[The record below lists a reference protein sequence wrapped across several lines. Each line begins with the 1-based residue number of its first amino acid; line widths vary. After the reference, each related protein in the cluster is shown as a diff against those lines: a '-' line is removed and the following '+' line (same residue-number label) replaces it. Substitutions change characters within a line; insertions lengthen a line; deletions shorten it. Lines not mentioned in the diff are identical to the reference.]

1 MASYNQFD
9 DDRGRPLRRMSY
21 LLQSGAGLIAL
32 IILGT
37 GWLIAEA
44 LGNHSESLSQSTEQA
59 IALQARGEQ
68 ILQQHSELTS
78 KVRAAQED
86 VKQAQTRLGMGPQ
99 ESRFIAQLTDLAEE
113 FGLDV
118 SNVRPGGVSLHGTFG
133 VLELQASCDGS
144 YNGLCSFLAA
154 LNEMP
159 RICHVSGM
167 NVVAVDQQTGNLRFE
182 LKLQLLFALPSA
194 GPETSME
201 KQA

>member
-1 MASYNQFD
+1 
-9 DDRGRPLRRMSY
+9 MSY

-59 IALQARGEQ
+59 IALQSRGEQ

-118 SNVRPGGVSLHGTFG
+118 SNVRPG
-133 VLELQASCDGS
+133 
-144 YNGLCSFLAA
+144 
-154 LNEMP
+154 
-159 RICHVSGM
+159 
-167 NVVAVDQQTGNLRFE
+167 
-182 LKLQLLFALPSA
+182 
-194 GPETSME
+194 
-201 KQA
+201 